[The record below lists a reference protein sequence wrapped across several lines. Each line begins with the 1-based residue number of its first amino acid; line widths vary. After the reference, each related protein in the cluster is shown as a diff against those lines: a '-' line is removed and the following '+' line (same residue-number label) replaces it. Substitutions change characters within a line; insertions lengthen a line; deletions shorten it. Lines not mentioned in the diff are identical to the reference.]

1 MRTPYRPGVDRVECK
16 VGSPKVFS
24 LSVSTP
30 PLFASSNQIIRAHY
44 HLIQAERSSHYHL
57 LSAENDDVIKH
68 GCGCNQFAT
77 HTQPPLLAY
86 PAAKADSVGYPEN
99 SQLVS
104 PLRSHEPGHIP
115 WCLVGRCLRSDVRGD
130 DPLEIWACNLLS
142 TKHFH
147 GVSSGNQHPYLLTS
161 RYGKVS

>member
-1 MRTPYRPGVDRVECK
+1 VHFVESVRCLCASFQRMRTPYRPGVDRVKCK

-77 HTQPPLLAY
+77 HSDSLFRVTQWCFYNPHNGDVICLRRCAVNNPHPIIKSKRIVRAGPCLKKRSDTVGQPP
-86 PAAKADSVGYPEN
+86 
-99 SQLVS
+99 
-104 PLRSHEPGHIP
+104 
-115 WCLVGRCLRSDVRGD
+115 
-130 DPLEIWACNLLS
+130 
-142 TKHFH
+142 
-147 GVSSGNQHPYLLTS
+147 
-161 RYGKVS
+161 